1 MKTIT
6 KIALSIF
13 TITVGAMIFTTGIPQ
28 ANSLSNGAP
37 AGKTGSPADGATC
50 NSAGCHTGATVPFT
64 AGLIS
69 STVPVT
75 GYVPGA
81 TYTITGTIIRPGHT
95 KFGFEISPQNSVGTK
110 LGSIAITSSQTQ
122 IVGLKYITHT
132 SSGTS
137 GSGSKSWSF
146 NWIAPAAGTGV
157 VTFYGAFNATNSNSI
172 PSGDSIFTSTLTVA
186 ENLSTGL
193 GALSEIS
200 KNITTYPNPVTDE
213 LHITN
218 ALNSLGEIQLSII
231 DINGRLVKRV
241 ANATVNSTI
250 DVSDLARGNYMLKID
265 TEKGAVI
272 KKIIKN

>member
-28 ANSLSNGAP
+28 ANSYSNAAP
-37 AGKTGSPADGATC
+37 SGKTGSPADGATC
-50 NSAGCHTGATVPFT
+50 NSCHSGATVPFIP
-64 AGLIS
+64 GLIT
-69 STVPVT
+69 STIPVT

-95 KFGFEISPQNSVGTK
+95 KFGFQISPQNSVGTK

-146 NWIAPAAGTGV
+146 NWVAPAAGTGV
-157 VTFYGAFNATNSNSI
+157 VTFYGAFNATNSDGNG
-172 PSGDSIFTSTLTVA
+172 SGDSIFTSKLTVA
-186 ENLSTGL
+186 ENFSTGL
-193 GALSEIS
+193 SSLSEIS
-200 KNITTYPNPVTDE
+200 KNITTYPNPVTDQ

-231 DINGRLVKRV
+231 DINGRLVKSV

>member
-1 MKTIT
+1 MKIIT

-13 TITVGAMIFTTGIPQ
+13 TITIGAMIFTTGIPQ
-28 ANSLSNGAP
+28 ANSYSGGPP

-50 NSAGCHTGATVPFT
+50 AGCHSGATVPFT
-64 AGLIS
+64 AGLIT
-69 STVPVT
+69 STIPGT

-146 NWIAPAAGTGV
+146 NWVAPAAGTGV
-157 VTFYGAFNATNSNSI
+157 VTFYGAFNATNSDGNG
-172 PSGDSIFTSTLTVA
+172 SGDSIFTSRLTVA
-186 ENLSTGL
+186 ENFSTGL
-193 GALSEIS
+193 SSLSEIS
-200 KNITTYPNPVTDE
+200 KNITTYPNPVTDQ

-231 DINGRLVKRV
+231 DINGRLVKSV
-241 ANATVNSTI
+241 ANATINSTI

-265 TEKGAVI
+265 TEKGAII